1 MKLSVFK
8 SLQFRMPLLV
18 LSGII
23 PLIAVAS
30 FYATRSAAR
39 QLNQEALENIS
50 LKSTLLG
57 ENIENW
63 NESNVLALLNL
74 SRQPDIL
81 SANPKTQEP
90 VLAAI
95 INTYQHFYLAHTMNL
110 QGWNIARSDGDKPK
124 YYGDRSY
131 FKNALAGNT
140 ISYQS
145 IISRTTQEPALCM
158 STPTLKQSQIV
169 GVTSTCTNLNALT
182 KQVGKLRFGETGYAF
197 LVDQNANLLAHPN
210 RELLSGSELT
220 NLSQYPPVK
229 NILNNSTGN
238 YFPFTDSNN
247 VKWISH
253 SSRLN
258 NGWAVVI
265 LQEEWEFLAN
275 KIEFQNLALLIS
287 FVVIFGTS
295 VLTFFLANR
304 LIRPIRD
311 LSNAAITISKGHL
324 DQKVNIKREDELG
337 ILASS
342 FNHMASQLKKSFEE
356 LQQTF
361 TKLEKAKEEA
371 ISANLAKDQFLANIS
386 HEFRTPLNSVLGYAK
401 LLQLDDSLGYHQIEQ
416 LTTIQQ
422 SGTYLLTL
430 INDILDL
437 SKSKAGNMT
446 LHLKEFDLLS
456 TLNVIVRI
464 VESEAQYKGLQ
475 IKTKFNNLPST
486 IRADQKR
493 LTQILINLL
502 NNAIKFTPKGQI
514 LFKVSLIETIK
525 KANTPLKQKIRF
537 EVIDTGI
544 GISQPQLKTIFQPF
558 EQVGEMESRYLGT
571 GLGLSISKQ
580 FVELMGGE
588 LKVKSQEGKGSNFWF
603 ELVFEQESQE
613 SINNVDRQPNLGLQ
627 SISGYKGK
635 KRKLLVVDDKQ
646 ENRLLLTNM
655 LEAVGFEVL
664 MAENGEKMFD
674 ILEKE
679 QADLIFLDLLMPV
692 KTGFTAA
699 RQLQQ
704 EPKFK
709 DIPVIVLSACSIT
722 SEMRQYLKC
731 DAFLNKPFEEEE
743 LFKLLAKHL
752 NLQWTYRSKEPKS
765 SEKNQENHQTS
776 LQKV

>member
-1 MKLSVFK
+1 MKLSVLK

-23 PLIAVAS
+23 PLITVSS
-30 FYATRSAAR
+30 FYATQSAAK
-39 QLNQEALENIS
+39 QLNQEALENLA

-57 ENIENW
+57 ENIQNW

-74 SRQPDIL
+74 SRQLGIINP
-81 SANPKTQEP
+81 NPKTQETI
-90 VLAAI
+90 LAQT
-95 INTYQHFYLAHTMNL
+95 INTYQHFYLAHITNL
-110 QGWNIARSDGDKPK
+110 EGWNIARSDAKKPK
-124 YYGDRSY
+124 YYGDRRY
-131 FKNALAGNT
+131 FKNSLAGNI

-145 IISRTTQEPALCM
+145 LIGRTSQKPSLCI
-158 STPTLKQSQIV
+158 STPNFKQSQIV
-169 GVTSTCTNLNALT
+169 GVTVACSHLNSLT
-182 KQVGKLRFGETGYAF
+182 EQVGKLRFGETGYAF
-197 LVDQNANLLAHPN
+197 LVDENGNLLVHPN

-220 NLSQYPPVK
+220 NLSEYPPVK
-229 NILNNSTGN
+229 NILNNSTSN
-238 YFPFTDSNN
+238 YFAFTDTNN
-247 VKWISH
+247 VKWVSY
-253 SSRLN
+253 STRLN

-265 LQEEWEFLAN
+265 LQEEAEFLVN
-275 KIEFQNLALLIS
+275 QKEFQNVALLIS
-287 FVVIFGTS
+287 FVVILGTS
-295 VLTFFLANR
+295 ILTFFLANR
-304 LIRPIRD
+304 LIRPITY
-311 LSNAAITISKGHL
+311 LSNAALTISKGHL
-324 DQKVNIKREDELG
+324 EQKVNINRDDELG

-361 TKLEKAKEEA
+361 MKLETAKEEA
-371 ISANLAKDQFLANIS
+371 ISANLAKDKFLANIS

-401 LLQLDDSLGYHQIEQ
+401 LLQLDDSLSYHQIEQ
-416 LTTIQQ
+416 LTTIQK

-437 SKSKAGNMT
+437 SKSKAGNIT
-446 LHLKEFDLLS
+446 LNLKEFDLLR
-456 TLNVIVRI
+456 TLKVIVRI
-464 VESEAQYKGLQ
+464 VEREAQYKGLQ
-475 IKTKFNNLPST
+475 IKTKFNNLPPT

-525 KANTPLKQKIRF
+525 NGNAPLKQKIRF
-537 EVIDTGI
+537 EVIDTGV
-544 GISQPQLKTIFQPF
+544 GISEKQLKTIFQPF
-558 EQVGEMESRYLGT
+558 EQVGEMESKYLGT

-580 FVELMGGE
+580 LLELMGGE

-603 ELVFEQESQE
+603 ELVSETKSQE
-613 SINNVDRQPNLGLQ
+613 LINNVDRQPTLGLN
-627 SISGYKGK
+627 SISGYKGR
-635 KRKLLVVDDKQ
+635 KRKLVVVDDRP
-646 ENRLLLTNM
+646 ENRLLLSNM
-655 LEAVGFEVL
+655 LQAVGFEVL
-664 MAENGEKMFD
+664 MAENGEKMFI

-679 QADLIFLDLLMPV
+679 QPDLILLDLIMPI

-709 DIPVIVLSACSIT
+709 DIPVIIVSACSIT
-722 SEMRQYLKC
+722 PEMRQYLKC

-743 LFKLLAKHL
+743 LFRLLAKYL
-752 NLQWTYRSKEPKS
+752 NLQWTYRSQQPQS
-765 SEKNQENHQTS
+765 SDNNQENHPTS